1 MKLLQTFI
9 LPRLLQWVIVVFVGV
24 TLAFF
29 IPRLSP
35 VNPIDNALGRL
46 TAFQNMSPEG
56 VLAVR
61 ETLEDLYGL
70 EGSLLQ
76 QYFGFWRRVFTF
88 DLGPSFIAFPTPV
101 TQMIAKS
108 IGWTVGLLG
117 ISIILSWIIGLV
129 LGSLAGYFPDR
140 WWSRLAENILVGI
153 YPVPYYILA
162 FVLLML
168 LTYYWPVFPL
178 VGGSKG
184 TPGFTWAYISSLLY
198 YGFLPALSL
207 VIGGL
212 AFRFIISKALTS
224 AERSSDYIRFA
235 EMAAVPKRKIIW
247 SYLIRNTLL
256 PQVTDLGL
264 SLGLIF
270 EGALITEAVY
280 GYPGLGTLLFQA
292 INAADFNVI
301 MGITL
306 LSILGIAT
314 ASLIIDLSYPLLD
327 PRVRYS

>member
-61 ETLEDLYGL
+61 ATLEDLYGL
-70 EGSLLQ
+70 DGSMLE
-76 QYFGFWRRVFTF
+76 QYLGVFTF

-101 TQMIAKS
+101 NQLISKS
-108 IGWTVGLLG
+108 IGWTTGLLG
-117 ISIILSWIIGLV
+117 ISIILSWILGLV
-129 LGSLAGYFPDR
+129 LGSLAGYFPDK
-140 WWSRLAENILVGI
+140 WWSRALENVLVGI
-153 YPVPYYILA
+153 YPIPYYILA
-162 FVLLML
+162 FVLLMIF
-168 LTYYWPVFPL
+168 TYYWPLFPL

-184 TPGFTWAYISSLLY
+184 APGFTWAYISSLFY

-212 AFRFIISKALTS
+212 AFRFIISKTLTT
-224 AERSSDYIRFA
+224 AERSSDYVKFA
-235 EMAAVPKRKIIW
+235 EMAAVPKGKIIW

-280 GYPGLGTLLFQA
+280 GYPGLGSLLFQA

-306 LSILGIAT
+306 LSIIGIAT
-314 ASLIIDLSYPLLD
+314 ASLLIDLSYPFLD